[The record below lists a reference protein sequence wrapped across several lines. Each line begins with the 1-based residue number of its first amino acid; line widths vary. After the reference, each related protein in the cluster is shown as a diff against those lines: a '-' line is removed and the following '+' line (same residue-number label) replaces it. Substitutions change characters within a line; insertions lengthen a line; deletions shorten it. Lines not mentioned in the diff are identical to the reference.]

1 MIVMVSF
8 VLSIAGHHHPLTG
21 FSLLYGTT
29 ERMNITNEKEAL
41 DKVLAE
47 IEDALQSKDFLSG
60 RSEPSL
66 GDLAVYGALRSIE
79 GLPAH
84 DRILNGNA
92 ERPLRLW
99 YDRTKAKV
107 MG

>member
-1 MIVMVSF
+1 MF
-8 VLSIAGHHHPLTG
+8 
-21 FSLLYGTT
+21 YGIT
-29 ERMNITNEKEAL
+29 ERMGITDEQEAL
-41 DKVLAE
+41 DKVLVE

-60 RSEPSL
+60 KSEPSQ

-84 DRILNGNA
+84 DRILSQDT

-99 YDRTKAKV
+99 YDRTKSKV